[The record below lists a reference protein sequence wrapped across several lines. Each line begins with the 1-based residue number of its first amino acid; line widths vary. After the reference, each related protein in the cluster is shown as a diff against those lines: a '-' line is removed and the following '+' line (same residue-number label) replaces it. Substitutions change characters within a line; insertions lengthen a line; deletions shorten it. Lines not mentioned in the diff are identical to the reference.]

1 MPQSQAPGSDVSV
14 MTAGAPPGR
23 SPLDDDVL
31 TVLEVAALFKVSRQ
45 SVYDWI
51 HQGHL
56 PAIRLGRTF
65 RIHAQVVRQ
74 ILASGTM
81 AVGGADA

>member
-1 MPQSQAPGSDVSV
+1 M
-14 MTAGAPPGR
+14 
-23 SPLDDDVL
+23 
-31 TVLEVAALFKVSRQ
+31 LEVAALFKVSRQ